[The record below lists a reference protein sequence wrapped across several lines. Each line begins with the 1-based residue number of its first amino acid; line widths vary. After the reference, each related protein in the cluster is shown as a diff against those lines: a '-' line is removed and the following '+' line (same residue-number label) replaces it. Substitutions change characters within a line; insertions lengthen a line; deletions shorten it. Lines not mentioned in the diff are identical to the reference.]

1 MDDVIADGVHDQF
14 GEGVEVEFEHDVG
27 AVGFGG
33 VDADVEEVGDFLVA
47 FAFGEE
53 LEDFALARRETEAG
67 RPGGVGSIHDFSGFG
82 DTDGEEGFVLAEGL
96 DGVEEDAIGFVFE
109 DVTASAGFDDL
120 LNEVVGLVHG
130 EDENFGGRGGLADL
144 AGGFDAVEER
154 HADVEDGDARFVLPC
169 FFDGV
174 TAVGGFG
181 ANLPAGARLEE
192 CAEAGADDGVIIRD
206 QNGERRHRWSP

>member
-1 MDDVIADGVHDQF
+1 
-14 GEGVEVEFEHDVG
+14 VEVEFEHDVG

-33 VDADVEEVGDFLVA
+33 VDTDVEEVGDFLVA

-53 LEDFALARRETEAG
+53 LEDFAFARRETEAG

-96 DGVEEDAIGFVFE
+96 DGVEEDAVGFVFE

-130 EDENFGGRGGLADL
+130 EDENFSGRGDFANLAS
-144 AGGFDAVEER
+144 GFDAVEER
-154 HADVEDGDARFVLPC
+154 HADIEDGDVGLVLGG
-169 FFDGV
+169 FFDGI
-174 TAVGGFG
+174 AAIGGFG
-181 ANLPAGARLEE
+181 ADLPAGARLEKS
-192 CAEAGADDGVIIRD
+192 AEAGADDGVIIRD
-206 QNGERRHRWSP
+206 QDGERRHRLNP